1 MHAEEP
7 LIYLRYSGVRN
18 GPRDSLRIRPLALGI
33 SCVYFLLCFFLRTVG
48 TQNSR
53 GMPNGVGENSVLLM
67 QRTLYHGTNEKENK
81 KEKATVGAEASVSAV
96 ELGEFLC
103 LC

>member
-1 MHAEEP
+1 MGH
-7 LIYLRYSGVRN
+7 
-18 GPRDSLRIRPLALGI
+18 GI
-33 SCVYFLLCFFLRTVG
+33 LCAYARWHSELVVCVCVFFCFFLRTVG

-81 KEKATVGAEASVSAV
+81 KEKATMGAEASVSAV